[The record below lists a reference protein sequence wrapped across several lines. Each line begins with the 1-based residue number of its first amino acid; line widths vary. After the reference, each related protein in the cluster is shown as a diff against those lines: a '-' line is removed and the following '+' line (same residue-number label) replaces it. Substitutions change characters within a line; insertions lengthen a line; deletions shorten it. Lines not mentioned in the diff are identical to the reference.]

1 MVGKGE
7 SGNLVGGKNIINL
20 DSPGIFSFKGAER
33 SSINEITRD
42 LDQSI
47 SHLGASLVQQ
57 PMDIKSPVFSHKE
70 LEARWDRSTNRAA

>member
-47 SHLGASLVQQ
+47 SQWVHPSCSSQRTTGRQF
-57 PMDIKSPVFSHKE
+57 FSHKE
-70 LEARWDRSTNRAA
+70 LEARWDHSTNRAA